1 MTKVR
6 KCSMQEILNQVAPV
20 LAISCAG
27 VFFMSALLTGF
38 WKFSCMMRSSECKAP
53 HYVDIAH
60 RASLMYAYGAILVA
74 VFAYFS
80 IFSSFVNTL
89 ATAVLMLFFAL
100 AIVKYIVAGRANKTN
115 NQFRDSANPKAD
127 QMLLLIVGLSET
139 VGFGVLLLG
148 FALRVIRDS

>member
-1 MTKVR
+1 
-6 KCSMQEILNQVAPV
+6 MQVVLDQVAPV

-38 WKFSCMMRSSECKAP
+38 WKFSCMMNSSEWKAP
-53 HYVDIAH
+53 YYVDIAH
-60 RASLMYAYGAILVA
+60 RASLMYAYGALLVA

-80 IFSSFVNTL
+80 IFSSLVNTL

-115 NQFRDSANPKAD
+115 NQFRDSENPQAD
-127 QMLLLIVGLSET
+127 KILLLTVGLCET
-139 VGFGVLLLG
+139 AGFAVLLLG
-148 FALRVIRDS
+148 FALRVIRGS

>member
-1 MTKVR
+1 
-6 KCSMQEILNQVAPV
+6 MQVVLDQVAPV

-27 VFFMSALLTGF
+27 IFFMSALLTGF
-38 WKFSCMMRSSECKAP
+38 WKFSCMMKSSEFKAP

-100 AIVKYIVAGRANKTN
+100 AIVKYIVAGRANNTN

-127 QMLLLIVGLSET
+127 QILLLVVGLCEIA
-139 VGFGVLLLG
+139 GFSVLLSG
-148 FALRVIRDS
+148 FALRVLEGS

>member
-1 MTKVR
+1 
-6 KCSMQEILNQVAPV
+6 
-20 LAISCAG
+20 
-27 VFFMSALLTGF
+27 
-38 WKFSCMMRSSECKAP
+38 
-53 HYVDIAH
+53 
-60 RASLMYAYGAILVA
+60 MYAYGAILVA

-100 AIVKYIVAGRANKTN
+100 AIVKYIIAGRANKTN
-115 NQFRDSANPKAD
+115 NQFRDSASPKAD

-148 FALRVIRDS
+148 FALRVMRDS

>member
-1 MTKVR
+1 
-6 KCSMQEILNQVAPV
+6 MQTVLDQVAPV

-38 WKFSCMMRSSECKAP
+38 WKFSCMMKSSECKAP

-60 RASLMYAYGAILVA
+60 RASLMYAYGAILVV

-80 IFSSFVNTL
+80 VFSSFVNTL

-100 AIVKYIVAGRANKTN
+100 AIVKYIVAGRANNTN
-115 NQFRDSANPKAD
+115 NQFRDSASPKAD
-127 QMLLLIVGLSET
+127 QMLLLVVGLCET
-139 VGFGVLLLG
+139 EGFGVLLSG
-148 FALRVIRDS
+148 FALRVLEGS